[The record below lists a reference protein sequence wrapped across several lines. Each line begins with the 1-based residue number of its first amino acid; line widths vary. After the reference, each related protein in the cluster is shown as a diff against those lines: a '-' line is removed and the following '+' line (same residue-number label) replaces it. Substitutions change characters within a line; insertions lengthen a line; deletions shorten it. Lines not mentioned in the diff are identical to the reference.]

1 MVKKFFGTDGIRGTV
16 NSEILNSEIA
26 LKLGLAAGKVFT
38 RGNHK
43 HRVVIGKDTR
53 VSGYMLESALESG
66 FTSSGMD
73 VFLCG
78 PIPTP
83 AVAFLTQALRADL
96 GVMITASHNTFED
109 NGFKLFGPDG
119 YKLSDK
125 KQSEIEDLM
134 NSIKIKDLPKAGN
147 IGIAKRV
154 DDAISRYL
162 EFSKASFPKMMRLD
176 HLKIVL
182 DCANGAAY
190 KVAPK
195 IFWELGADIVVIG
208 DQPNGRNINLNCGTT
223 NTEIIRETVVNEKAD
238 LGISFDGDA
247 DRLVII
253 DENGHEVNGDHLL
266 ALIAKNLKDKN
277 MLQSNTIV
285 GTVMSNKGLEEYLS
299 EIGINLI
306 RSKVGDRH
314 VVEEMRKHGV
324 TLGGEPSGHIIINN
338 FCTTGDAIIASLQVL
353 ASICEEKKSI
363 SELTNLFPLYHQAHN
378 NIQCNSSDS
387 LDDSLIN
394 KLIEEK
400 KDKLGKKGRIIIRK
414 SGTEPIVRVM
424 IESEDSDLNS
434 DILEEISFRIKEH
447 FSKYN

>member
-1 MVKKFFGTDGIRGTV
+1 MAKKFFGTDGIRGTV
-16 NSEILNSEIA
+16 NSETLNSEIA

-119 YKLSDK
+119 YKLSDN

-134 NSIKIKDLPKAGN
+134 NSIEIKDLPKAGN

-162 EFSKASFPKMMRLD
+162 EFSKATFPNTMRLD
-176 HLKIVL
+176 HLKIVI

-195 IFWELGADIVVIG
+195 IFWELGADIIVIG
-208 DQPNGRNINLNCGTT
+208 DQPDGRNINLNCGTT
-223 NTEIIRETVVNEKAD
+223 NTETIKETVVNEKAD

-266 ALIAKNLKDKN
+266 AMIAKNLKDKN

-285 GTVMSNKGLEEYLS
+285 GTIMSNKGLEEYLS

-306 RSKVGDRH
+306 RSKVGDRY
-314 VVEEMRKHGV
+314 VVEEMKKHGV

-338 FCTTGDAIIASLQVL
+338 FCTTGDAIIAALQVL
-353 ASICEEKKSI
+353 ASICEEKKSV

-424 IESEDSDLNS
+424 IESEDSDLNL
-434 DILEEISFRIKEH
+434 DILEEISFKIKEH
-447 FSKYN
+447 FSNYN